1 MTKFIFEFKI
11 IDKDI
16 TINDQNVHS
25 FRFVNIGE
33 TNAVINGQFILQA
46 PQSAN
51 PNFIFDE
58 DLKSGEKTGQGYKIK
73 FANVSGKQNRIQIV
87 MKIPLNE

>member
-1 MTKFIFEFKI
+1 MQKFIFEFKI
-11 IDKDI
+11 IDKDT

-33 TNAVINGQFILQA
+33 TNALINGQFVLQA

-51 PNFIFDE
+51 PNYIFDE

-73 FANVSGKQNRIQIV
+73 FQKVSGKADRIQVV